1 MSQRGRGEFAVRKSG
16 IMQTLDLVDVGEHV
30 CWVVDP
36 DQGYTA
42 ATSTFLADGELFGD
56 KVVIFGSALEPS
68 PAAGAPGGAV
78 VVDPRLI
85 RGAGPTPDMSSM
97 LGLVRREADRA
108 GRQGYRALRVL
119 AVMDQLVP
127 PGAGVDMLIDHELRL
142 DELVA
147 DSAAIMVCAY
157 GRDRFGAATLDHVAC
172 VHPRELG
179 SEWAGPSF
187 RMFNS
192 GLDSWSV
199 CGVVDSDGAAAFS
212 AALTAAAAL
221 SPALRLRFD
230 ELELMDA
237 SGMRALVEAATRA
250 PVRSI
255 TVEGAN
261 PTVRSCWEML
271 GYSTYEAPVELTP

>member
-1 MSQRGRGEFAVRKSG
+1 MRKSG
-16 IMQTLDLVDVGEHV
+16 AMPTLDPVDVGEHV

-36 DQGYTA
+36 AQGYTA

-56 KVVIFGSALEPS
+56 KVVIVGSSLDPAPS
-68 PAAGAPGGAV
+68 AGILRDAM
-78 VVDPRLI
+78 VVDPRLV
-85 RGAGPTPDMSSM
+85 RGVDPVPDMSSM
-97 LGLVRREADRA
+97 LGLVRREAARA

-119 AVMDQLVP
+119 AVMDELVP
-127 PGAGVDMLIDHELRL
+127 PDAGLDMLIDHELRL
-142 DELVA
+142 DEFVA

-179 SEWAGPSF
+179 SGWAGPSF

-192 GLDSWSV
+192 GPGRWSV

-212 AALTAAAAL
+212 AALAAAAVL
-221 SPALRLRFD
+221 SPVLRLRFD

-237 SGMRALVEAATRA
+237 AGMRALVEAAARA
-250 PVRSI
+250 PVSSI

>member
-1 MSQRGRGEFAVRKSG
+1 MP
-16 IMQTLDLVDVGEHV
+16 TLDPVDVGEHV
-30 CWVVDP
+30 CWIVDP
-36 DQGYTA
+36 AQGYMA

-56 KVVIFGSALEPS
+56 KVVIVGSLREPS
-68 PAAGAPGGAV
+68 PSVSPPRDAV

-85 RGAGPTPDMSSM
+85 RGTGPTLDMGSM

-127 PGAGVDMLIDHELRL
+127 PDAGADMLIDHELRM
-142 DELVA
+142 DEFVA
-147 DSAAIMVCAY
+147 DRAAIMVCAY

-172 VHPRELG
+172 VHPNELG
-179 SEWAGPSF
+179 SRWTGPSF

-192 GLDSWSV
+192 GPGSWSV
-199 CGVVDSDGAAAFS
+199 CGVVDADGAAAFS
-212 AALTAAAAL
+212 AALTAAAVL

-237 SGMRALVEAATRA
+237 AGMRALAEVAARA

-271 GYSTYEAPVELTP
+271 GYGSYEAPVELTP

>member
-1 MSQRGRGEFAVRKSG
+1 MRKSG
-16 IMQTLDLVDVGEHV
+16 VMPTLDLVEVGEHV
-30 CWVVDP
+30 CWIVDP
-36 DQGYTA
+36 LQGYTA
-42 ATSTFLADGELFGD
+42 ATSAFLADGELFGD
-56 KVVIFGSALEPS
+56 KVVIVGSLIDPSASVGALR
-68 PAAGAPGGAV
+68 GAMI
-78 VVDPRLI
+78 VDPRSVC
-85 RGAGPTPDMSSM
+85 GDGPGPDMSSM

-127 PGAGVDMLIDHELRL
+127 PDVGADVLIDHELRL
-142 DELVA
+142 DEAVA
-147 DSAAIMVCAY
+147 DIEAIMLCAY

-179 SEWAGPSF
+179 NGRTGLSF

-192 GLDSWSV
+192 GPDSWSV
-199 CGVVDSDGAAAFS
+199 CGVVDSDGAAAFG
-212 AALTAAAAL
+212 AALAAATAL
-221 SPALRLRFD
+221 SPALRLRLD

-237 SGMRALVEAATRA
+237 AGMRALVEAAADTGVHR
-250 PVRSI
+250 I

-271 GYSTYEAPVELTP
+271 GYSTCEVSVELMP